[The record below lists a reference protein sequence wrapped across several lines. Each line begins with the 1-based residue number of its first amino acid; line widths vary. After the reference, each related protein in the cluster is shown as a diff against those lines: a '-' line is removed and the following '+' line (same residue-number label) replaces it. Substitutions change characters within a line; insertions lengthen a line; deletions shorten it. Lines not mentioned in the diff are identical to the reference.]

1 MLTCVYHP
9 IDAMRV
15 VEEEESERL
24 LASGGWFDSPVKAK
38 EYRLKVEEEIKQEQK
53 TDDAKLVRHKAK

>member
-1 MLTCVYHP
+1 
-9 IDAMRV
+9 MRV

-24 LASGGWFDSPVKAK
+24 IASGGWFDSPVKAK

-53 TDDAKLVRHKAK
+53 TDDAKAARHKAK